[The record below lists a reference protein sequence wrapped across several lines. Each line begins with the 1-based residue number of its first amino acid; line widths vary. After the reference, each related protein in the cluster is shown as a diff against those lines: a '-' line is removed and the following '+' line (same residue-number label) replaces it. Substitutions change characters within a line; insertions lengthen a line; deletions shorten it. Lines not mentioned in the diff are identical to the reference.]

1 MTKGKVW
8 NRGKHNGGGLPPRKE
23 YKELNPP
30 ATNST
35 ESTHSEQPVVT
46 TDSIPTRVNTVQR
59 MNRDNWVQ
67 RATPIKREGK
77 EKPE

>member
-23 YKELNPP
+23 YKELNP
-30 ATNST
+30 ATKST
-35 ESTHSEQPVVT
+35 ESTQSDQTIVP

-77 EKPE
+77 EKSE